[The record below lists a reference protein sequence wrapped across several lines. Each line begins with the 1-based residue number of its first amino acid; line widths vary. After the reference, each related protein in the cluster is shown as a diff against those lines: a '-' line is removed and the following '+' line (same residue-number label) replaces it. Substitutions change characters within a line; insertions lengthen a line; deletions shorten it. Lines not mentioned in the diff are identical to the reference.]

1 MSWQLILT
9 RELVLYHYS
18 TKTNLIMRYTA
29 FLYIFYFLFPVII
42 IYGTQKVSVLKKIGA
57 VVIAYALGII
67 VGNVGWLPKASK
79 EFRAILAEKSFLP
92 VEEVNQL
99 FENGQ
104 IAATDLFYN
113 KLALVQDTIVSVV
126 ILLAIPMLLFSL
138 DVRKWLKF
146 AKEAFKSLLLALV
159 SLLIVIVI
167 GFFLFK
173 NHIPEAWKMSGL
185 LIGVYTG
192 GTPNLAAIATAL
204 QVNPNLFVLTHTYD
218 LILGTFL
225 LLFLMTIAQRTF
237 NYFLP
242 SFAENHHKKGVT
254 TDIDTTEMDDFSG
267 IFSKK
272 VILGLLKAFV
282 VDILIV
288 AVSVGVGFIVPESA
302 KMVTIILSVTTLAL
316 LMSFFTSI
324 NKVEK
329 TFQFGMFLI
338 IVFSL
343 VVSSMSDLYNMFNID
358 FLHLFLFVTLAVL
371 GSVIIHV
378 FLSKIFHVDSDTTI
392 IIIV

>member
-1 MSWQLILT
+1 
-9 RELVLYHYS
+9 
-18 TKTNLIMRYTA
+18 MRYTA

-104 IAATDLFYN
+104 IIAADLFYN
-113 KLALVQDTIVSVV
+113 KLALVQDTIISVV

-173 NHIPEAWKMSGL
+173 NHIPEAWKISGL
-185 LIGVYTG
+185 LVGVYTG

-204 QVNPNLFVLTHTYD
+204 QVNPNLFVLT
-218 LILGTFL
+218 IL
-225 LLFLMTIAQRTF
+225 TI
-237 NYFLP
+237 
-242 SFAENHHKKGVT
+242 
-254 TDIDTTEMDDFSG
+254 
-267 IFSKK
+267 
-272 VILGLLKAFV
+272 
-282 VDILIV
+282 
-288 AVSVGVGFIVPESA
+288 
-302 KMVTIILSVTTLAL
+302 
-316 LMSFFTSI
+316 
-324 NKVEK
+324 
-329 TFQFGMFLI
+329 
-338 IVFSL
+338 
-343 VVSSMSDLYNMFNID
+343 
-358 FLHLFLFVTLAVL
+358 
-371 GSVIIHV
+371 
-378 FLSKIFHVDSDTTI
+378 
-392 IIIV
+392 